1 MTSAPGPAD
10 DRSVLERVRSL
21 RGVSW
26 EWKDGTEHRE
36 RVGERRQMGVIAQE
50 VKQAFPDAVTE
61 DPTNGYL
68 MVDYNALTAVLL
80 EAVKELAD
88 QPSASSRQRRSTGDF
103 PQRRVPSSKHGRPLV
118 PAAHT
123 AVALTRRRPYKK
135 ARPSPPERV
144 PWP

>member
-88 QPSASSRQRRSTGDF
+88 RAERLESSMDE
-103 PQRRVPSSKHGRPLV
+103 HG
-118 PAAHT
+118 
-123 AVALTRRRPYKK
+123 
-135 ARPSPPERV
+135 
-144 PWP
+144 